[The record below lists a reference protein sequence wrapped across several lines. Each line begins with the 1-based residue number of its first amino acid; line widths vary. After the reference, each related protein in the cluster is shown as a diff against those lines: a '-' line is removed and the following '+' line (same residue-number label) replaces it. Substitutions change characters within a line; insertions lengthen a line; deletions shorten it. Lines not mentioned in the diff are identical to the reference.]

1 MTDLAQQAAAAWGLG
16 HARLRFV
23 AGREN
28 QVYRVTVASAGHYA
42 LRIKRPG
49 YRRSI
54 ELESELQWMAALD
67 QAGLLVPRPVPSLRG
82 RLLEEVGGHQ
92 VDLLTWLPGQTL
104 GAALQEDPAPDF
116 DDLFHA
122 LGRQMARLHGASD
135 AWVPPAGFARARWDA
150 EGLLGEAPVWGRFW
164 DHPGLSAEDRR
175 LFAHFRS
182 AARRELQRL
191 QDRLDFGLI
200 HADLVREN
208 VLLHGDRIG
217 LLDFDDGG
225 WGYRAFDLAT
235 TLLKFIGWPTYP
247 VLRDALLRG
256 YQDLR
261 PLDLGTLDL
270 FLALRATTYV
280 GWVVPRLGEDGAQER
295 SLRYVAT
302 AREVCQRCLSRLPAA

>member
-1 MTDLAQQAAAAWGLG
+1 MTDLATTAAARWGLD
-16 HARLRFV
+16 HTSLQFV

-28 QVYRVTVASAGHYA
+28 QVYRVSDASGDYA
-42 LRIKRPG
+42 LRVKRPG
-49 YRRSI
+49 YRSSA
-54 ELESELQWMAALD
+54 ELESELQWMAALA

-104 GAALQEDPAPDF
+104 GAALQEDLAPDL
-116 DDLFHA
+116 DHLFHA
-122 LGRQMARLHGASD
+122 LGQQMARLHNASD
-135 AWVPPAGFARARWDA
+135 AWAPPAGFTRVRWDA

-164 DHPGLSAEDRR
+164 EHPALSDDDRR
-175 LFAHFRS
+175 LFGHFRC
-182 AARRELQRL
+182 AAQRELQRL

-208 VLLHGDRIG
+208 VLLHGERIG

-235 TLLKFIGWPTYP
+235 TLLKFIGWPTYA

-261 PLDLGTLDL
+261 PLDLDTLDL

-295 SLRYVAT
+295 SQRYLAT
-302 AREVCQRCLSRLPAA
+302 AREVCQRCLPQLQAA

>member
-1 MTDLAQQAAAAWGLG
+1 MTDLAQQAATAWGLG
-16 HARLRFV
+16 HAHLRFV

-28 QVYRVTVASAGHYA
+28 QVYRVTDTSGDHA

-104 GAALQEDPAPDF
+104 GAALQEDPAPDL
-116 DDLFHA
+116 DNLFHA

-135 AWVPPAGFARARWDA
+135 AWAPPAGFARARWDA

-164 DHPGLSAEDRR
+164 DHPALSADDRH
-175 LFAHFRS
+175 LFEHFRS
-182 AARRELQRL
+182 AARGELQRL

-235 TLLKFIGWPTYP
+235 TLLKFIGSPTYP

-261 PLDLGTLDL
+261 PLDLDTLDL

-302 AREVCQRCLSRLPAA
+302 AREGCQRCLSRLPAA

>member
-1 MTDLAQQAAAAWGLG
+1 MTDLATNAAARWGLG

-28 QVYRVTVASAGHYA
+28 QVYRLSDASVDYA

-49 YRRSI
+49 YRSSV
-54 ELESELQWMAALD
+54 ELESELQWMAALA
-67 QAGLLVPRPVPSLRG
+67 QAGLLVPRPVSSQAG
-82 RLLEEVGGHQ
+82 RLLEEVNGHQ

-104 GAALQEDPAPDF
+104 GAALQEDPAPDI
-116 DDLFHA
+116 DGLFHA
-122 LGRQMARLHGASD
+122 LGRQMAQLHDASD
-135 AWVPPAGFARARWDA
+135 AWVPPASFSRVRWDA

-164 DHPGLSAEDRR
+164 EHPALSDDDRR
-175 LFAHFRS
+175 LFEHFRS
-182 AARRELQRL
+182 TARRDLDRM

-208 VLLHGDRIG
+208 VLLHGERIG

-235 TLLKFIGWPTYP
+235 TLLKFIGSPTYP
-247 VLRDALLRG
+247 ALRDALLRG
-256 YQDLR
+256 YQAVR
-261 PLDLGTLDL
+261 HLDLDTLDL

-280 GWVVPRLGEDGAQER
+280 GWVVPRLGEEGAQER
-295 SLRYVAT
+295 SQRYVTT
-302 AREVCQRCLSRLPAA
+302 AREVCQRCIPRLPAA

>member
-1 MTDLAQQAAAAWGLG
+1 MTDLARRAATAWGLG

-28 QVYRVTVASAGHYA
+28 QVYRLTVASAGHYA

-49 YRRSI
+49 YRSSA
-54 ELESELQWMAALD
+54 ELESELQWMAALA

-104 GAALQEDPAPDF
+104 GAALQEDPAPDL
-116 DDLFHA
+116 DHLFHA
-122 LGRQMARLHGASD
+122 LGQQMARLHNASD
-135 AWVPPAGFARARWDA
+135 AWAPPAGFTRVRWDA

-164 DHPGLSAEDRR
+164 EHPALSDDDRR
-175 LFAHFRS
+175 LFGHFRC
-182 AARRELQRL
+182 AAQRELQRL

-208 VLLHGDRIG
+208 VLLHGERIG

-235 TLLKFIGWPTYP
+235 TLLKFIGWPNYA

-280 GWVVPRLGEDGAQER
+280 SWVVPRLGEDGAQER
-295 SLRYVAT
+295 SQRYVAT
-302 AREVCQRCLSRLPAA
+302 AREICQRCLPQLQAA

>member
-1 MTDLAQQAAAAWGLG
+1 MMELAKAAVTVWGLEG
-16 HARLRFV
+16 ARLEFV

-28 QVYRVTVASAGHYA
+28 RVYRVSDASGDYA
-42 LRIKRPG
+42 LRVKRPG

-54 ELESELQWMAALD
+54 ELESELQWMAALA
-67 QAGLLVPRPVPSLRG
+67 QAGLLVPRPLPSLRG

-104 GAALQEDPAPDF
+104 GAALQDQPAPDIAG
-116 DDLFHA
+116 LFHA
-122 LGRQMARLHGASD
+122 LGQQMARLHDASD
-135 AWVPPAGFARARWDA
+135 AWVPPADFSRVRWDA

-164 DHPGLSAEDRR
+164 EHPALSADDQR
-175 LFAHFRS
+175 LFGHFRS
-182 AARRELQRL
+182 SARRELQRL

-208 VLLHGDRIG
+208 VLLQGERIG

-235 TLLKFIGWPTYP
+235 TLLKFTGSPGYP
-247 VLRDALLRG
+247 VLQGALLRG
-256 YQDLR
+256 YQAVR
-261 PLDLGTLDL
+261 PLDLAALDL

-280 GWVVPRLGEDGAQER
+280 GWVVSRLGEDGAQAR
-295 SLRYVAT
+295 SERYVAT
-302 AREVCQRCLSRLPAA
+302 AREVCQRCMQGLPAH

>member
-1 MTDLAQQAAAAWGLG
+1 MTDLARRAATAWGLG

-28 QVYRVTVASAGHYA
+28 QVYRLTVASAGHYA

-49 YRRSI
+49 YRSSA
-54 ELESELQWMAALD
+54 ELESELQWMAALA

-104 GAALQEDPAPDF
+104 GAALQEDPAPDL
-116 DDLFHA
+116 DHLFHA
-122 LGRQMARLHGASD
+122 LGQQMARLHNASD
-135 AWVPPAGFARARWDA
+135 AWAPPAGFTRVRWDA

-164 DHPGLSAEDRR
+164 EHPALSDDDRR
-175 LFAHFRS
+175 LFGHFRC
-182 AARRELQRL
+182 AAQRELQRL
-191 QDRLDFGLI
+191 QDQLDFGLI

-235 TLLKFIGWPTYP
+235 NLLKFIGWPTYA

-295 SLRYVAT
+295 SQRYVAT
-302 AREVCQRCLSRLPAA
+302 AREICQRCLPQLQAA

>member
-104 GAALQEDPAPDF
+104 GAALQEDPPHDF

-164 DHPGLSAEDRR
+164 DHTSLSAEDRR
-175 LFAHFRS
+175 LFGHFRS
-182 AARRELQRL
+182 VARRELQRL

-256 YQDLR
+256 YQAMR
-261 PLDLGTLDL
+261 PLDLDTLDL
-270 FLALRATTYV
+270 FLALRAATYV